1 MPNTKICKVCG
12 KRDAKFPATVKIN
25 VNMEKDVE
33 MCKICYQKYMKL
45 RERYLIKAYADLIE
59 QNQKVNKQ

>member
-25 VNMEKDVE
+25 VNMEKD
-33 MCKICYQKYMKL
+33 IYI
-45 RERYLIKAYADLIE
+45 IKE
-59 QNQKVNKQ
+59 